1 MRTISNH
8 TGYLTRSSLY
18 FHQLPKL
25 LGATILTAALASCE
39 GGSEMNDDPDLPTP
53 DIDAAGE
60 FTLLE
65 EKDYGDPSK
74 PPVTETDI
82 PVSDNVTA
90 VCTTEGWTASEV
102 RELTDVVGLDLN
114 GTTLYPGALLQGAS
128 FEDGQFV
135 PITIP
140 RAPGTLYMTGLVLDQ
155 GAQYFASDVP
165 MSGANVNQTIQQLIT
180 DYDVQ
185 GTAANASYQEE
196 QAYSYE
202 QMLFE
207 LGIDGRYG
215 LASMSAD
222 LSIDSSKTKNYVFS
236 KFTQVFYD
244 IVYEDPQL
252 ATSVFRDGADFYDPE
267 GQIGPGN
274 PPLYVSKV
282 SYGRMVF
289 FVAESEHNSQEVQV
303 ALSAAVRGGAGSGT
317 VDSGL
322 TYEQVMARSK
332 VYYYAIG
339 GSADLALSPIGAASP
354 GEMFNAVK
362 SFISDRDAANFS
374 ASNPGAPISYTLN
387 YLKDRSPAR
396 MSYVVNYDKKDC
408 DFLHAT
414 PEPQPDPFQYRVEVR
429 DLHHANAKVL
439 VNGKIIS
446 GTIKPSNSV
455 GLNFSRNISASDL
468 RSGWN
473 DVQFQL
479 RDGTCAWLPDNEK
492 ITAMVF
498 RRSTGSSAWGGNVW
512 NKRFDGTACFFDW
525 NVRINTTTGSVQSN

>member
-1 MRTISNH
+1 M
-8 TGYLTRSSLY
+8 
-18 FHQLPKL
+18 
-25 LGATILTAALASCE
+25 ILAVGLASCE
-39 GGSEMNDDPDLPTP
+39 GEGGGGLIDDSDLLPP
-53 DIDAAGE
+53 DIDGAGE

-65 EKDYGDPSK
+65 EKDYADPSK
-74 PPVTETDI
+74 PAVTQTDI

-90 VCTTEGWTASEV
+90 MCTTEGWTASKV
-102 RELTDVVGLDLN
+102 RELSDVVGLNLN
-114 GTTLYPGALLQGAS
+114 GTTLYPGALLQGRN
-128 FEDGQFV
+128 FEDGNFV

-140 RAPGTLYMTGLVLDQ
+140 RSTGTLYMTGLVLDQ
-155 GAQYFASDVP
+155 GAQYFATDVP
-165 MSGANVNQTIQQLIT
+165 MTGANVNQAIQQLIT

-196 QAYSYE
+196 QTYSYE
-202 QMLFE
+202 QMLYE

-244 IVYEDPQL
+244 IVYEDPEL
-252 ATSVFRDGADFYDPE
+252 ATSVFRDGDDVIDPE

-282 SYGRMVF
+282 SYGRMIF
-289 FVAESEHNSQEVQV
+289 FVAESEHDSQEVQI
-303 ALSAAVRGGAGSGT
+303 ALSAAVRGGAGNGT
-317 VDSGL
+317 VSSGL
-322 TYEQVMARSK
+322 TYQQVMARSK

-339 GSADLALSPIGAASP
+339 GAADLALAPVGAASP
-354 GEMFNAVK
+354 DQMFDAVK
-362 SFISDRDAANFS
+362 GFITDRNAANFS
-374 ASNPGAPISYTLN
+374 ASNPGAPIAYTLN

-408 DFLHAT
+408 EFFHA
-414 PEPQPDPFQYRVEVR
+414 EEVQVDPYEFRLEVR

-439 VNGKIIS
+439 VNGKDIS
-446 GTIKPSNSV
+446 NTIRPPNKV
-455 GLNFSRNISASDL
+455 GLTWSRNIAKSDL

-479 RDGTCAWLPDNEK
+479 RDGTCGWVFDNEMM
-492 ITAMVF
+492 TAMVY
-498 RRSTGSSAWGGNVW
+498 RRATGTSAWGGNQW

-525 NVRINTTTGSVQSN
+525 DVQINTETGDVRSN